1 MNRNTGMEPIWD
13 RAREVGRMIAQ
24 SSEYGAMKRAGQ
36 MLNDD
41 REAVTRLNRL
51 QEMEAGFARAIQSG
65 AEPPVEQQQEFEQL
79 VGEVQVMPAYQ
90 AYEAARGN
98 LDRLMMRVQE
108 EIEKGIQAGEQSR
121 IILSS

>member
-1 MNRNTGMEPIWD
+1 MEPIWD